1 MEESRKTDGISG
13 LFLGVCPHVHA
24 NNPLV
29 IRDSESYT
37 SPGIYQGKR
46 FPGVCPHVHGGK
58 RFRRGLSPRARAGS

>member
-29 IRDSESYT
+29 IRDSESYA

-46 FPGVCPHVHGGK
+46 FH
-58 RFRRGLSPRARAGS
+58 RGLSPRARAGS